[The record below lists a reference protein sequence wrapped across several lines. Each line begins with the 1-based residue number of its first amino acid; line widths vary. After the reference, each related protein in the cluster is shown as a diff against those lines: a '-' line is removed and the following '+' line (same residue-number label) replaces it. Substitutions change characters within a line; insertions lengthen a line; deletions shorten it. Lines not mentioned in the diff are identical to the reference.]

1 MQYVTIEIILLLIG
15 VFACSVLLTTL
26 IRKYAI
32 SRQIVDIPNQRSSH
46 TQVTPRGGGVSILIS
61 FSLSLLIL
69 FFYDNI
75 ELNTFLAFFFGG
87 LVVGA
92 IGFLDDHQDIQA
104 VWRLIVHFLAA
115 LWAIYWIGG
124 HYVVDLQDGIL
135 QHGVYADLAAIFIIV
150 WLLNLYNFMDGID
163 GIASIEAIT
172 TANFAAILI
181 YMNSPIGEDGYDY
194 ILLLLILIAS
204 VCGFLVWNWP
214 PAKIFM
220 GDGGSSYLGYLFALF
235 AIATAVANIM
245 SIWAWF
251 ILLGVFIVDAT
262 FTLFSRIVQG
272 ERWYEAHRSHAYQI
286 AARKW
291 NSHCRVTVA
300 VLFINIFW
308 LFPLAG
314 LAASIPEWGIALTV
328 FAYMPLIILAIKL
341 RAGKL

>member
-1 MQYVTIEIILLLIG
+1 
-15 VFACSVLLTTL
+15 
-26 IRKYAI
+26 
-32 SRQIVDIPNQRSSH
+32 
-46 TQVTPRGGGVSILIS
+46 
-61 FSLSLLIL
+61 
-69 FFYDNI
+69 
-75 ELNTFLAFFFGG
+75 
-87 LVVGA
+87 
-92 IGFLDDHQDIQA
+92 
-104 VWRLIVHFLAA
+104 
-115 LWAIYWIGG
+115 
-124 HYVVDLQDGIL
+124 
-135 QHGVYADLAAIFIIV
+135 
-150 WLLNLYNFMDGID
+150 
-163 GIASIEAIT
+163 
-172 TANFAAILI
+172 
-181 YMNSPIGEDGYDY
+181 
-194 ILLLLILIAS
+194 
-204 VCGFLVWNWP
+204 
-214 PAKIFM
+214 
-220 GDGGSSYLGYLFALF
+220 
-235 AIATAVANIM
+235 M